1 MSRVLVC
8 DADRPDTS
16 VIEAAVAALND
27 GSVVVMPTETQYS
40 LSVRADDENA
50 MIKICAVKRRSET
63 VKAALFIRDMHE
75 ARRFCR
81 INRAAEKLA
90 ARFLP
95 GPLTLILPGKAGQT
109 KVAPEFLSE
118 AGFGIRISSSPVI
131 SAVMDRLPF
140 AVTATSANLSG
151 QSAAMNIAD
160 IRQSLG
166 DAVDLY
172 LDAGPCRNST
182 PSTVVQVND
191 TITILRPGAIVEA
204 EIMHTLEEEE

>member
-1 MSRVLVC
+1 LSRVLVC
-8 DADRPDTS
+8 DTDKPDLS
-16 VIEAAVAALND
+16 VIETAVAALND

-50 MIKICAVKRRSET
+50 MTKICAVKRRSET
-63 VKAALFIRDMHE
+63 VKAALFIRDIQA
-75 ARRFCR
+75 ARPFCR

-95 GPLTLILPGKAGQT
+95 GPLTLVLPGISGQET
-109 KVAPEFLSE
+109 VAPEFLSE

-131 SAVMDRLPF
+131 SAVMERVSF

-151 QSAAMNIAD
+151 QNAAMNIAD
-160 IRQSLG
+160 IRRSLG

-172 LDAGPCRNST
+172 IDAGPCRSST
-182 PSTVVQVND
+182 PSTVVQVD
-191 TITILRPGAIVEA
+191 DRITILRPGAIAEA
-204 EIMHTLEEEE
+204 EILRTLEEEE